1 VLVVGAGPGGG
12 ELARQLAVAGIS
24 VTLVDRL
31 PDLKRAAFSSAAM
44 PLSAF
49 LELGLPAEVLGSRW
63 SRWQLLGPSARWR
76 SWHHGQPLGVV
87 LDFAALRQW
96 LAQQVQSFGGQVC
109 LGWTALAC
117 EPQSDSS
124 LITTLRNRRGELQRV
139 HSTWVVDA
147 TGQQRSLI
155 GEPSSPADPML
166 RGVGV
171 EWLLQLP
178 QQEWQRW
185 ADQLSFV
192 LGSAWVPQGYGWVF
206 PMQTGLLKVGVCRLC
221 EPGREQPPLQQ
232 LQQRLLRLTGLGHG
246 VVLDRH
252 GGEIRSR
259 VRRSDPHGHG
269 QLLALGDAVSTGNL
283 LGGEGI
289 RYAMLSARV
298 LAPLL
303 LQALRQRRS
312 NAVALAGRYQKHL
325 SSTLGWRWA
334 LSGRLGRRTWLG
346 LQNPAAD
353 RRLEHWLG
361 VLEQCSAEDLSA
373 LLFDYRF
380 ERFGLRALPYLLGIG
395 R

>member
-1 VLVVGAGPGGG
+1 MLVVGAGPGGG

-31 PDLKRAAFSSAAM
+31 PDLNRAAFSSAAM
-44 PLSAF
+44 PLRGF

-63 SRWQLLGPSARWR
+63 SSWQLLGPSARWR
-76 SWHHGQPLGVV
+76 GWCHGQPLGVV
-87 LDFAALRQW
+87 LDFAALRHW
-96 LAQQVQSFGGQVC
+96 LAQQVQRLGGEVR
-109 LGWTALAC
+109 LGWSALAC
-117 EPQSDSS
+117 EHQADGSV
-124 LITTLRNRRGELQRV
+124 ITTLRSHRGELQQV

-147 TGQQRSLI
+147 SGQQRSLI
-155 GEPSSPADPML
+155 GEGGAATDPL
-166 RGVGV
+166 IRGVGL

-178 QQEWQRW
+178 EQDWQRW

-206 PMQTGLLKVGVCRLC
+206 PMQSGLLKVGVCRLC
-221 EPGREQPPLQQ
+221 EPGRAQPPLQH

-259 VRRSDPHGHG
+259 VRRSDPHGCG

-303 LQALRQRRS
+303 LQSLLMRRRD
-312 NAVALAGRYQKHL
+312 AAGLARRYQRAL
-325 SSTLGWRWA
+325 SSSLGWRWA

-346 LQNPAAD
+346 LSNAAAD
-353 RRLEHWLG
+353 KRLEHWLG
-361 VLEQCSAEDLSA
+361 ALERCSAEDLSR
-373 LLFDYRF
+373 LLFEYRF
-380 ERFGLRALPYLLGIG
+380 ERFGLRALPYLLGVG